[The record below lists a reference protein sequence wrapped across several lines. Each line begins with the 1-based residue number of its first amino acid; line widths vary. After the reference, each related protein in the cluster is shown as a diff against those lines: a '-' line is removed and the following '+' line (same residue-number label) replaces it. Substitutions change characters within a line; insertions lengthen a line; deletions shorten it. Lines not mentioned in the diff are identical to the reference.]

1 VPPDPLAELASSLG
15 EPFDGAA
22 NRPVRLDDP
31 DVVWFV
37 ERGAIDVFV
46 AENRI
51 GEAASSHKHLLRAA
65 EGRLVFGV
73 DGTAGNIPLDLI
85 AKGLPGSRLRR
96 VRLESLTRNGAGDML
111 ADQIDAWLTEVS
123 AAVVRDIEPHPRPD
137 LLLAA
142 GEELNVESECVVST
156 RGGVVWAAGDGAAFL
171 GTEEPAENGLRMIPL
186 TRESWLTLPQPA
198 RVTGASSRSLGEKGQ
213 LLAAL
218 GEFHD
223 LALRAEQLNRRLLL
237 ADELNRQTSSAAWR
251 RQDEEGSRRRL
262 FDVLGA
268 GGTAAAGSGSALAAA
283 LERIGRYEGI
293 AFRAPRSSH
302 AAGGREPSLQDILA
316 ASGVRGRR
324 VKLSP
329 EERWWRGDSGAMLGF
344 RRVDGRPVALLPS
357 FAGRYRVVDTVSG
370 RSERVGPE
378 RARALG
384 PDAWFFYRP
393 LPGDRPAANGDLL
406 RLAGK
411 NMAGDFARF
420 AAAGLLAGVL
430 ALAPALM
437 VGVLADRVLPAAAGD
452 TLIQLT
458 IGLIGV
464 AVLGA
469 SLQMLQGTSLMRL
482 EGRAA
487 ARIGAAI
494 WDRLLGLRLEFFRM
508 STAGELM
515 IRLMA
520 FQTLRDEISG
530 VVANALLS
538 VIFLMPT
545 FILIFLY
552 DAALGWLSLGI
563 GFFSLALTLVL
574 GLLQIAPQRRR
585 YVAARRFAGQ
595 LVQFIAAIGKLRLT
609 GAEGTAFAACARR
622 YRTQKQAELH
632 IGRLSAHLVAF
643 STAMPA
649 LAGAALFGLV
659 FLQTPGET
667 AIGDFLAVYAASMIF
682 YMSIVRLGQ
691 SFEAIAATVPG
702 LEQARPILAA
712 TPEPLPGEE
721 VSQDLYG
728 EVRFDHVSFR
738 YFENGALILDD
749 VSIHARAG
757 EFVAIVGRSGA
768 GKSTLVR
775 LALGLE
781 EPSAGGVYYDGRDL
795 VHLNRRM
802 VRRQI
807 GVVVQDGVLRPG
819 TVLDNITA
827 DTAGHDL
834 SVDDAW
840 RAAHLAAVDGDI
852 AAMPMG
858 MLTFVGDN
866 SRMFFSGGQDQ
877 RIRIAAALARNPRIV
892 FLDEATSWLDGPTQA
907 EVMSGIER
915 ITATRIV
922 IAHRLSTIRKADRI
936 YVLDAGRVVQQGGFD
951 ELYEAEG
958 AFRDLMRRQVA

>member
-1 VPPDPLAELASSLG
+1 MHPDTLAELASSLG

-22 NRPVRLDDP
+22 NRPVDLDDP

-46 AENRI
+46 AEIRI

-65 EGRLVFGV
+65 EGRLVFGL
-73 DGTAGNIPLDLI
+73 DGAAGNIPLGLV
-85 AKGLPGSRLRR
+85 AKGLPGSKLRR
-96 VRLESLTRNGAGDML
+96 VRLESLTRNGAGEVL
-111 ADQIDAWLTEVS
+111 ADQVDAWLTDVS
-123 AAVVRDIEPHPRPD
+123 AAVIRDIESHPRPD
-137 LLLAA
+137 LLLGA
-142 GEELNVESECVVST
+142 GEELDVESGCVMSA
-156 RGGVVWAAGDGAAFL
+156 RAGVVWAAGDGAAFL
-171 GTEEPAENGLRMIPL
+171 GTEEPAENGVRMIPL
-186 TRESWLTLPQPA
+186 TRESWLSLHQPT
-198 RVTGASSRSLGEKGQ
+198 RVTGASSRSLEEKGQ
-213 LLAAL
+213 LLPAL

-223 LALRAEQLNRRLLL
+223 LSLRAEHLNRRLLL
-237 ADELNRQTSSAAWR
+237 ADELNQQTSSAAWR
-251 RQDEEGSRRRL
+251 RRDEEGTRRRL
-262 FDVLGA
+262 FDVLVA
-268 GGTAAAGSGSALAAA
+268 GGPAVAGSGSALAAA
-283 LERIGRYEGI
+283 LERIGRYDGI
-293 AFRAPRSSH
+293 AFRLPPHRH

-316 ASGVRGRR
+316 SSGVRARR
-324 VKLSP
+324 VKLSL
-329 EERWWRGDSGAMLGF
+329 EESWWRGDSGAMLGF
-344 RRVDGRPVALLPS
+344 QRVDGRPVALLPGV
-357 FAGRYRVVDTVSG
+357 AGQYRLVDPVSG
-370 RSERVGPE
+370 RSERIGPE

-384 PDAWFFYRP
+384 PNAWFFYRP
-393 LPGDRPAANGDLL
+393 LPGDRPAANSDLL

-430 ALAPALM
+430 TLAPAVM
-437 VGVLADRVLPAAAGD
+437 VGVLADRVLPAASGGM
-452 TLIQLT
+452 LIQLT
-458 IGLIGV
+458 LALIGV
-464 AVLGA
+464 AIIGA
-469 SLQMLQGTSLMRL
+469 LLQMLQGTSLMRL

-494 WDRLLGLRLEFFRM
+494 WDRVLGLRLEFFRM
-508 STAGELM
+508 FTAGELM
-515 IRLMA
+515 MRLMA
-520 FQTLRDEISG
+520 FQTLRDEIAG

-563 GFFSLALTLVL
+563 GLFSLALTLVL

-585 YVAARRFAGQ
+585 YAAARRYAGQ
-595 LVQFIAAIGKLRLT
+595 LVQFIDAIGKLRLT

-622 YRTQKQAELH
+622 YRAQKQAEMH

-643 STAMPA
+643 SAAMPA
-649 LAGAALFGLV
+649 LAGSALFCLV
-659 FLQTPGET
+659 YLQTPGET
-667 AIGDFLAVYAASMIF
+667 AIGDFLVVYAASMIF

-691 SFEAIAATVPG
+691 SFEAIAAIVPG
-702 LEQARPILAA
+702 LQQARPILAA
-712 TPEPLPGEE
+712 IPEPLPGEDA
-721 VSQDLYG
+721 SQELYG
-728 EVRFDHVSFR
+728 EVHFDHVSFR
-738 YFENGALILDD
+738 YVEDGALILDD
-749 VSIHARAG
+749 VSIRARAG

-768 GKSTLVR
+768 GKSTLIR

-781 EPSAGGVYYDGRDL
+781 EPSVGGVYFDGRDL
-795 VHLNRRM
+795 AHLNRRM

-807 GVVVQDGVLRPG
+807 GAVVQDGVLRPG

-840 RAAHLAAVDGDI
+840 RAAHLAAVDDDI

-858 MLTFVGDN
+858 MFTHVGDN
-866 SRMFFSGGQDQ
+866 SRMSFSGGQDQ
-877 RIRIAAALARNPRIV
+877 RIRIAAALVRNPRIV

-907 EVMSGIER
+907 KVMKGIER

-922 IAHRLSTIRKADRI
+922 IAHRLSTIRKADLI

-951 ELYEAEG
+951 ELYETEG
-958 AFRDLMRRQVA
+958 AFRDLMHRQVA

>member
-1 VPPDPLAELASSLG
+1 
-15 EPFDGAA
+15 
-22 NRPVRLDDP
+22 
-31 DVVWFV
+31 
-37 ERGAIDVFV
+37 
-46 AENRI
+46 
-51 GEAASSHKHLLRAA
+51 
-65 EGRLVFGV
+65 
-73 DGTAGNIPLDLI
+73 
-85 AKGLPGSRLRR
+85 
-96 VRLESLTRNGAGDML
+96 
-111 ADQIDAWLTEVS
+111 
-123 AAVVRDIEPHPRPD
+123 
-137 LLLAA
+137 
-142 GEELNVESECVVST
+142 
-156 RGGVVWAAGDGAAFL
+156 
-171 GTEEPAENGLRMIPL
+171 
-186 TRESWLTLPQPA
+186 
-198 RVTGASSRSLGEKGQ
+198 
-213 LLAAL
+213 
-218 GEFHD
+218 
-223 LALRAEQLNRRLLL
+223 
-237 ADELNRQTSSAAWR
+237 
-251 RQDEEGSRRRL
+251 
-262 FDVLGA
+262 
-268 GGTAAAGSGSALAAA
+268 
-283 LERIGRYEGI
+283 
-293 AFRAPRSSH
+293 
-302 AAGGREPSLQDILA
+302 
-316 ASGVRGRR
+316 
-324 VKLSP
+324 
-329 EERWWRGDSGAMLGF
+329 
-344 RRVDGRPVALLPS
+344 
-357 FAGRYRVVDTVSG
+357 
-370 RSERVGPE
+370 
-378 RARALG
+378 
-384 PDAWFFYRP
+384 
-393 LPGDRPAANGDLL
+393 
-406 RLAGK
+406 
-411 NMAGDFARF
+411 
-420 AAAGLLAGVL
+420 
-430 ALAPALM
+430 M